1 MKFGEL
7 PVADAEGAILAHSQR
22 VGSRTIKKGR
32 ALTADDLAELA
43 RAGIETVMAAQI
55 ESGDIAEDVAAKKIA
70 EAATGAHVSSS
81 AAFTGRVNLCAET
94 RGLVVI
100 DRTCLDQVNLVDEAI
115 TIAAVSP
122 FELVEAKQTIAT
134 IKIIPFAV
142 DSAIVDAASDIAR
155 GKPDR
160 ERLIR
165 IVPLVAQRVGLVQT
179 RLSGTKES
187 VLDKTAVVTA
197 GRLETLGSRIS
208 AEVRCDHRVD
218 SVAAAITE
226 MRKPDTDYVLISGA
240 SAITDRRDV
249 IPSAIVDAGGVI
261 DHFGMPVD
269 PGNLLLLG
277 HRGDMPV
284 VGLPGCARSPKFNG
298 FDWVLR
304 RLAARLPV
312 TSTDIMKMGAGGLL
326 SDITT
331 RPLPRSNVDKEAV
344 TLGTPSIAAII
355 LAAGQS
361 RRMGRVNKLLAKI
374 GGQPMVTRV
383 VDEALASKSAVVY
396 VIVGHESE
404 KVRLT
409 LSDQQVTFV
418 ENPDYE
424 TGLSASLKRGIAALP
439 DDIDGA
445 VICLGD
451 MPQVTAAEI
460 DRLIAAFNPREG
472 RSICLPT
479 YDGKRGNP
487 VLWAKRFFPEM
498 QEIEGDIGARHLIGV
513 HDKLVTEVEMAGKG
527 VLVDI
532 DTPQALADA
541 KV

>member
-1 MKFGEL
+1 
-7 PVADAEGAILAHSQR
+7 
-22 VGSRTIKKGR
+22 
-32 ALTADDLAELA
+32 
-43 RAGIETVMAAQI
+43 
-55 ESGDIAEDVAAKKIA
+55 
-70 EAATGAHVSSS
+70 
-81 AAFTGRVNLCAET
+81 
-94 RGLVVI
+94 
-100 DRTCLDQVNLVDEAI
+100 
-115 TIAAVSP
+115 
-122 FELVEAKQTIAT
+122 
-134 IKIIPFAV
+134 
-142 DSAIVDAASDIAR
+142 
-155 GKPDR
+155 
-160 ERLIR
+160 
-165 IVPLVAQRVGLVQT
+165 
-179 RLSGTKES
+179 
-187 VLDKTAVVTA
+187 
-197 GRLETLGSRIS
+197 
-208 AEVRCDHRVD
+208 
-218 SVAAAITE
+218 
-226 MRKPDTDYVLISGA
+226 
-240 SAITDRRDV
+240 
-249 IPSAIVDAGGVI
+249 
-261 DHFGMPVD
+261 
-269 PGNLLLLG
+269 
-277 HRGDMPV
+277 
-284 VGLPGCARSPKFNG
+284 
-298 FDWVLR
+298 
-304 RLAARLPV
+304 
-312 TSTDIMKMGAGGLL
+312 
-326 SDITT
+326 
-331 RPLPRSNVDKEAV
+331 
-344 TLGTPSIAAII
+344 
-355 LAAGQS
+355 
-361 RRMGRVNKLLAKI
+361 
-374 GGQPMVTRV
+374 MVTRV

-404 KVRLT
+404 KLRLT

>member
-22 VGSRTIKKGR
+22 IGSHRLKKGR
-32 ALTADDLAELA
+32 ALSADDVAELV
-43 RAGIETVMAAQI
+43 RGGIETVMAAQL
-55 ESGDIAEDVAAKKIA
+55 EPGDVGEDEAAARIAD
-70 EAATGAHVSSS
+70 AATGTDVSSS
-81 AAFTGRVNLCAET
+81 AAFTGRVNLYAET
-94 RGLVVI
+94 RGLAVL
-100 DRTCLDQVNLVDEAI
+100 DRSSLNRLNQVDEAI

-122 FELVEAKQTIAT
+122 YELVEAKQTIAT
-134 IKIIPFAV
+134 IKIIPFAIAGV
-142 DSAIVDAASDIAR
+142 ITDAASDIAR
-155 GKPDR
+155 GAPGD
-160 ERLIR
+160 EPLIR
-165 IVPLVAQRVGLVQT
+165 IAPLVPQRVGLVQT

-187 VLDKTAVVTA
+187 VLDKTAAVTA
-197 GRLETLGSRIS
+197 ARLESLGSRIS
-208 AEVRCDHRVD
+208 AELRCDHRVEK
-218 SVAAAITE
+218 VAAAITDLRRQD
-226 MRKPDTDYVLISGA
+226 MDLVLISGA

-249 IPSAIVDAGGVI
+249 IPSAIIDAGGAV

-277 HRGDMPV
+277 HWEKMPI

-312 TSTDIMKMGAGGLL
+312 TAADLMTMGAGGLL
-326 SDITT
+326 TDIPT
-331 RPLPRSNVDKEAV
+331 RPLPRSDVDREAAPS
-344 TLGTPSIAAII
+344 GPPSIAAVI

-361 RRMGRVNKLLAKI
+361 RRMGQVNKLLAKI
-374 GGQPMVTRV
+374 GGQPMVTWV
-383 VDEALASKSAVVY
+383 VDAALASQVAAVY
-396 VIVGHESE
+396 VIVGHEGD
-404 KVRLT
+404 KVRRALA
-409 LSDQQVTFV
+409 DRKVTFV

-424 TGLSASLKRGIAALP
+424 AGLSTSLKRGIAALP
-439 DDIDGA
+439 GDIDGA

-460 DRLIAAFNPREG
+460 NRLIAAFKPLEG
-472 RSICLPT
+472 RAICLPT

-487 VLWAKRFFPEM
+487 VLWAKRFFHEM
-498 QEIEGDIGARHLIGV
+498 QDIEGDVGARHLIGV
-513 HDKLVTEVEMAGKG
+513 HDNLITEVEMAGAG

-541 KV
+541 KA